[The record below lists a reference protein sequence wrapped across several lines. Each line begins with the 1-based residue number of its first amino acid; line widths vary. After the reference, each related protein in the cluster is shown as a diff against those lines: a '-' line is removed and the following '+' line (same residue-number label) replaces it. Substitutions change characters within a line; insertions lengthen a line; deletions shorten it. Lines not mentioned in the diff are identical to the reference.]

1 MWNAL
6 TQLAWIDAIDVLI
19 VAFAIYQLLLAL
31 RGTRALHM
39 VLGLLALYAVS
50 WVALRVGLLTLN
62 WILQYLLTAGFVL
75 IIIVFQPEIRRALA
89 TIGRRGFLLRPFS
102 RYQEAHMIDEVV
114 RAATSLAGQ
123 GMGALIV
130 LERTTRLTDFIEGGV
145 AVDGVVSRRL
155 LESLFHPRAPLHDGA
170 VILSEGRLAA
180 AACVLPLSAS
190 RELSRSLGT
199 RHRAAIGLTEE
210 TDAVAVII
218 SEETGAISLAVGG
231 EMESPL
237 EPEALRRRLVD
248 LAAAAARPGGPRGA
262 AAAETAP
269 ARAGSP

>member
-1 MWNAL
+1 MWDAL
-6 TQLAWIDAIDVLI
+6 TQLAWIDAVDVLI
-19 VAFAIYQLLLAL
+19 VAFAIYQVLLAL
-31 RGTRALHM
+31 WGTRALQM

-50 WVALRVGLLTLN
+50 WGALRLGLLTLN

-75 IIIVFQPEIRRALA
+75 IVIVFQPEIRRALA

-114 RAATSLAGQ
+114 RAAASLAGQ
-123 GMGALIV
+123 RVGAIIV

-155 LESLFHPRAPLHDGA
+155 LESIFHLRSPLHDGA

-180 AACVLPLSAS
+180 AACLLPLSTSAG
-190 RELSRSLGT
+190 LSRALGT

-210 TDAVAVII
+210 TDAVAVVV

-231 EMESPL
+231 EMETPV
-237 EPEALRRRLVD
+237 EPEALRRRLAE
-248 LAAAAARPGGPRGA
+248 LAGASARPEGPRGTGTAEAAAARAGA
-262 AAAETAP
+262 P
-269 ARAGSP
+269 